1 MHGGSNQMAIAN
13 LEELRQH
20 FHPLFANTGGID
32 SWIGPDTPDLVVA
45 RLCQLD
51 QAPLSFA
58 VLNQLLLLGHE
69 AGASEGFFHYYWL
82 SAPKHP
88 YTVAAL
94 DDYSPAWTLATEIM
108 SPDHLRWG
116 LRRFYFDALLYFGNI
131 RSAFRALREFN
142 GDQIADFF
150 QRRRQPTEYLERRSA
165 ALPLRQIPMDRR
177 YLISEMACK
186 SLAPQTDEMTML
198 SSALVAAYDESQLA
212 GPAQV
217 RIRDLVAAPVIARS
231 FGSHQV
237 EIQFTADEL
246 LDQPMNTREDVLS
259 TCADLGKR
267 FDTAREA
274 ALENTR
280 LYLSMVGD
288 LDVYVATSMRNRE
301 DFRTM
306 AAFCEKVFGDTR
318 LRALNVRYFDPTL
331 SGAEGHEDKGLIEC
345 LMVKCSKAL
354 VYSAGSRDSWGKDAE
369 ASMALSLGKPVI
381 FYCSEETR
389 RNLFQTVHPLSR
401 LIDFNT
407 GVAVGAM
414 IVTEEEQ
421 VAELLHRIFTNTMQY
436 RVEQPHEGYLRLVE
450 TISGCTVRLQTSD
463 VLLRETFWN
472 YYHPGG

>member
-1 MHGGSNQMAIAN
+1 MTVSNLDQ
-13 LEELRQH
+13 LRQH
-20 FHPLFANTGGID
+20 FQPLFADTGGID
-32 SWIGPDTPDLVVA
+32 SWIGPETPHQVVS
-45 RLCQLD
+45 RLCQLPD
-51 QAPLSFA
+51 APLSFP

-69 AGASEGFFHYYWL
+69 AGVSEAFFNYYWL
-82 SAPKHP
+82 DEPVHP
-88 YTVAAL
+88 YPVAAL
-94 DDYSPAWTLATEIM
+94 DDYSPAWTLATEVM
-108 SPDHLRWG
+108 SLEHLRWG
-116 LRRFYFDALLYFGNI
+116 LRRFYVDALLYFGNI
-131 RSAFRALREFN
+131 RSAFRALREM
-142 GDQIADFF
+142 DAEHLSAFF
-150 QRRRQPTEYLERRSA
+150 RRRRQPIEYFERRSD
-165 ALPLRQIPMDRR
+165 ALPLRQIPMDQR

-186 SLAPQTDEMTML
+186 SLAPQNDEMTIL

-217 RIRDLVAAPVIARS
+217 SIRDLVAAPVIERS
-231 FGSHQV
+231 FPGHQF

-246 LDQPMNTREDVLS
+246 LDQAMHTRDDVLS

-306 AAFCEKVFGDTR
+306 AAFCDKVFSDAR
-318 LRALNVRYFDPTL
+318 LRALRTRYFDPTL
-331 SGAEGHEDKGLIEC
+331 SGADGHEDKGLIEC

-381 FYCSEETR
+381 FYCSEEVR

-414 IVTEEEQ
+414 IVTKEDD
-421 VAELLHRIFTNTMQY
+421 VSELLHRIFTNTMQY
-436 RVEQPHEGYLRLVE
+436 RIEQPRAGYLRLVE
-450 TISGCTVRLQTSD
+450 NLSGCTVRLQTSD

-472 YYHPGG
+472 YYHSG